1 MTAQND
7 HLDEIHGYSKGASS
21 GVLIGDI
28 EESSLL
34 FSVEKANNEGVKV
47 LETKCLGEFN
57 N

>member
-47 LETKCLGEFN
+47 LEIKCLGEFN